1 MKTIGKSVEPFAEA
15 AKAEPPKAKVE
26 ASGITIH
33 QAASLENIGAVK
45 QHLAGGADVNAKN
58 VDGWTPL
65 HEAAFGGRKEIVELL
80 ISNGADVN
88 AKGESGRTPLDLATQ
103 SKRNLET
110 ADLLRKHGGKTK
122 KELEAAGN
130 LSQSTPPFEC

>member
-1 MKTIGKSVEPFAEA
+1 MKTIGKPGEPFAEA

-26 ASGITIH
+26 ASGVTIH

-80 ISNGADVN
+80 ISNGAHVN
-88 AKGESGRTPLDLATQ
+88 AKTKNDQTPLDFAIRF
-103 SKRNLET
+103 KRTKT
-110 ADLLRKHGGKTK
+110 AELLRKH
-122 KELEAAGN
+122 AARRVKN
-130 LSQSTPPFEC
+130 